1 MFCPKCGKGD
11 QTPDSYC
18 RNCGE
23 FLADFSAR
31 FYLVNKLLGDT
42 TPRSQTKLNIGI
54 NMLTGLASAL
64 LLGFLNG
71 HYDALRERTGEG
83 PPRVIFY
90 VYVFLGLVLLWQ
102 FFGLV
107 VNTRLM
113 KKLDGEK
120 KKKKEKKALPDAATA
135 AGAVEPAPTRKSLQ
149 TGRLDPANP
158 DSVTQ
163 QTTKLLDKL
172 PRK

>member
-1 MFCPKCGKGD
+1 MFCPNCGKAD

-18 RNCGE
+18 RSCGE
-23 FLADFSAR
+23 FLTDFSTR
-31 FYLVNKLLGDT
+31 FYLLKGLLGGAG
-42 TPRSQTKLNIGI
+42 PKAQINFGILI

-71 HYDALRERTGEG
+71 HYDALRARTGEG
-83 PPRVIFY
+83 PPRVIYY
-90 VYVFLGLVLLWQ
+90 VYLFLGLVLLWQ
-102 FFGLV
+102 FLGLAI
-107 VNTRLM
+107 NARLK

-120 KKKKEKKALPDAATA
+120 KKTLPAA
-135 AGAVEPAPTRKSLQ
+135 EPAADPQAVAPPTPQRSLEP
-149 TGRLDPANP
+149 GHHDPLGP

-163 QTTKLLDKL
+163 QTTKRLDKL